1 VISVAPQALN
11 SVREIAGNGCK
22 SPQRPDLQREILAL
36 AGRQHGHVTRTQLLG
51 LGVGRGAITGRLEAG
66 EYAAVHAGVYCI
78 GPRRDDPVSRAAAAV
93 LACGEGTALSHASA
107 ASLWEFLPRW
117 SFPLEVMARGERE
130 RPGITAH
137 RCQSLTRRDI
147 TRQRGI
153 PTTSPAR
160 TALDIAPRLSKKGLT
175 RLVNDA
181 RRDGYLRLPAL
192 TDVLQR
198 NPRHP
203 GTKLLRPFVE
213 NPRNPTRSP
222 LEDAFLALVEKYDLP
237 TPHINVHRNGR
248 EIDAIFPAHH
258 LIVEMDGWDYHKDQE
273 AFEDDRERDADNLD
287 HGLGTVRITERR
299 LKENSD
305 HEAARLRRILNRSGA
320 VDSG

>member
-1 VISVAPQALN
+1 
-11 SVREIAGNGCK
+11 
-22 SPQRPDLQREILAL
+22 
-36 AGRQHGHVTRTQLLG
+36 VTRKQLLG
-51 LGVGRGAITGRLEAG
+51 LGVGRGAISGRLSSA
-66 EYAAVHAGVYCI
+66 EYTAVHAGVYCI
-78 GPRRDDPVSRAAAAV
+78 GPRRDDPVSRAAAVV

-107 ASLWEFLPRW
+107 ASLWGFLPRW

-137 RCQSLTRRDI
+137 RCRSLTRRDI

-153 PTTSPAR
+153 STTSPAR
-160 TALDIAPRLSKKGLT
+160 TALDIAPRLSKKALT

-203 GTKLLRPFVE
+203 GTTLLRPFVE

-222 LEDAFLALVEKYDLP
+222 LEDAFLAFVEKYDLP
-237 TPHINVHRNGR
+237 TPQINVHRNGR
-248 EIDAIFPAHH
+248 EIDAIFPVHH
-258 LIVEMDGWDYHKDQE
+258 LIVEVDGRGYHQDQE

-287 HGLGTVRITERR
+287 HGFSTVRVTERR
-299 LKENSD
+299 LTETAD
-305 HEAARLRRILNRSGA
+305 HEAARLRRILSRNEP
-320 VDSG
+320 VDG